1 MEAGRWK
8 LETILLSTK
17 TYSCFLSIPSL
28 TSFAASFP
36 PPTPTLSSLSPSQW
50 LKNLYT
56 ADDVKDQIY
65 KLAKKGL
72 TPSKIGVRLR
82 DSKGIAAVSS
92 LTGSKI
98 LRTS

>member
-1 MEAGRWK
+1 MEARNYSAFHK
-8 LETILLSTK
+8 DHILVS
-17 TYSCFLSIPSL
+17 SPSL

-36 PPTPTLSSLSPSQW
+36 PPTLSSLSPSQW